1 MTTPVNTKG
10 TLYNVLRAI
19 DQTEPKLSLCEIIDD
34 VEHSKSSKFFI
45 DFNLHENKIVVGF
58 EKGASIDDMKLML
71 TWHNLKDREDVTMST
86 CGVGIKYFMY
96 YFRGEMHIISKTN
109 SDDTYLEAFINTQ
122 KIYDALQK
130 SNNEV
135 SDNVFL
141 EVLANSTSY
150 PKEIDSS
157 DIRPKQ
163 KKYFDYSN
171 TELDI
176 PFKPELLFF
185 IDKIY
190 KNKFI
195 ENIIGNTKDEE
206 IISIKKSLNSKY
218 YLNIVHENLKIYLKF
233 PNNKGWDLLKGYDT
247 IGHDHRKFPLSFT
260 ICGKKDEKNMDIFKY
275 NNNYYQIKKNGGSS
289 LRELYKGN
297 PDIIEELFEFNQ
309 YNIDIISDE
318 LKKNING
325 TSCEEYAGI
334 YLKLGSYV
342 INDLPIKSA
351 LVKRNFGG
359 AKNYRALLTPK
370 NERAKSLLNI
380 KGLKGLFDLTN
391 MVELNKTI
399 HILASSIYKKY
410 FDALQ
415 EDHEITPDIHDIIV
429 VKNSNKNKRPSS
441 EIKDTSGHCYIIR
454 LGDTF
459 WKHGITTGGKN
470 KGFDRVKDY
479 VDKKT
484 YDKIKSDY
492 PNENIYDIEDIGCE
506 ILNLMQCKNIKGI
519 ESDVLNYINTESR
532 YKTFETKHK
541 SGQISE
547 FFSCNEDDIKPLK
560 QFIKMRKNYESD
572 ESDKSDDND
581 ESD

>member
-1 MTTPVNTKG
+1 
-10 TLYNVLRAI
+10 
-19 DQTEPKLSLCEIIDD
+19 
-34 VEHSKSSKFFI
+34 
-45 DFNLHENKIVVGF
+45 
-58 EKGASIDDMKLML
+58 
-71 TWHNLKDREDVTMST
+71 
-86 CGVGIKYFMY
+86 MY

-130 SNNEV
+130 SNSEV
-135 SDNVFL
+135 SANVFL
-141 EVLANSTSY
+141 EVLSNSTSY

-171 TELDI
+171 TDLDI

-195 ENIIGNTKDEE
+195 ENIIGNTKDDE

-233 PNNKGWDLLKGYDT
+233 PNSEGWDLLKGYDT

-309 YNIDIISDE
+309 YNIDISVDE

-325 TSCEEYAGI
+325 MSCEEYAGI
-334 YLKLGSYV
+334 YLKLGTYV

-370 NERAKSLLNI
+370 NEKAKSLLNI

-391 MVELNKTI
+391 MVELNRTI
-399 HILASSIYKKY
+399 HMLASSIYKKY
-410 FDALQ
+410 YDLLN
-415 EDHEITPDIHDIIV
+415 ENLVTTPDVNDIII

-441 EIKDTSGHCYIIR
+441 DTKDTTGHSYIIR
-454 LGDTF
+454 LGDTL

-479 VDKKT
+479 VDKKMHN
-484 YDKIKSDY
+484 KIKSDY
-492 PNENIYDIEDIGCE
+492 PNENIYDIEDINCVF
-506 ILNLMQCKNIKGI
+506 LSLKPCRNIKSI
-519 ESDVLNYINTESR
+519 ESDVLNYINTHNR

-547 FFSCNEDDIKPLK
+547 YFSCNEDDIKFLK
-560 QFIKMRKNYESD
+560 QFIKVRKNCENYESE
-572 ESDKSDDND
+572 ESGDS
-581 ESD
+581 E